1 MHMTFKNQKE
11 IQFGKIQSK
20 PRRQIKLWNDKRL
33 SQLYQRIKLTQDWF
47 QSLTSE
53 LTNEQ
58 WA

>member
-1 MHMTFKNQKE
+1 MTFKNQKE